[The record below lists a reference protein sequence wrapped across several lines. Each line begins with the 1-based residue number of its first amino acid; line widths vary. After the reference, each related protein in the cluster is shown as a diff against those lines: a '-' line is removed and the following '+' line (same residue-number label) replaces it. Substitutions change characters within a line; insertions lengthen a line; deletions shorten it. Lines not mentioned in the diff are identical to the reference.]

1 MRKICIMV
9 ELPQNDEVRDT
20 LKEIERLKKAKG
32 NKRVIL
38 ALKNKLLFMAMEY
51 AKKQLESEGENDCS
65 I

>member
-1 MRKICIMV
+1 MKKNCIMV

-20 LKEIERLKKAKG
+20 LKEIERLKKANG

-51 AKKQLESEGENDCS
+51 AKKQLDSESC
-65 I
+65 

>member
-1 MRKICIMV
+1 MKKYCIMV

-20 LKEIERLKKAKG
+20 LKEIERLKKANG

-51 AKKQLESEGENDCS
+51 AKKQLDGEGC
-65 I
+65 